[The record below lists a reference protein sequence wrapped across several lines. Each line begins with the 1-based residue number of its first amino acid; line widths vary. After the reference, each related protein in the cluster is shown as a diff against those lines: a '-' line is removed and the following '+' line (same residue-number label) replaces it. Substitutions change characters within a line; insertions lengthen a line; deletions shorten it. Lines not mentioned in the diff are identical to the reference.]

1 MDRRSMAS
9 GIEGTCYMWSFRF
22 AVDYK
27 MIDTRVE
34 THTHTVTLTDRNIR
48 ERELAWNHVKD
59 TFPYQDMEFTE
70 SITVRLLA
78 AEQAEI

>member
-1 MDRRSMAS
+1 MGHLSIVS
-9 GIEGTCYMWSFRF
+9 GAKGTCHMWSFRF

-34 THTHTVTLTDRNIR
+34 THMHTVTFTDRHIK

-59 TFPYQDMEFTE
+59 TFPYQDMEYAE

-78 AEQAEI
+78 AEQTEI